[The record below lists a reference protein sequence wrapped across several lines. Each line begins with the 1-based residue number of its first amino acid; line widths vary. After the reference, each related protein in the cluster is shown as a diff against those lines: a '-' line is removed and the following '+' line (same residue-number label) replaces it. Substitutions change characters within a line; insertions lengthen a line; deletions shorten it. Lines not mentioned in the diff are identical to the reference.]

1 LLESFIEKIAPQLPN
16 IAEFMLLR
24 TDDTNN
30 EETALEAS
38 EFWLAFAESPQICK
52 EVLAPILGKLLPVL
66 IKCMRYSETDIILLK
81 VFLIIFYLKFSFGGD
96 FLGYFWKFFC
106 FFPKL
111 NIK

>member
-1 LLESFIEKIAPQLPN
+1 
-16 IAEFMLLR
+16 MLLR

-30 EETALEAS
+30 EETALEAC

-96 FLGYFWKFFC
+96 FFGIFLEILLLLPQFRVKN
-106 FFPKL
+106 L
-111 NIK
+111 I

>member
-1 LLESFIEKIAPQLPN
+1 MLESFIEKIAPQLPN

-30 EETALEAS
+30 EETALEAC

-81 VFLIIFYLKFSFGGD
+81 VF
-96 FLGYFWKFFC
+96 
-106 FFPKL
+106 
-111 NIK
+111 

>member
-1 LLESFIEKIAPQLPN
+1 MLESFIEKIAPQLPN

-30 EETALEAS
+30 EETALEAC

-81 VFLIIFYLKFSFGGD
+81 VFLFYLFFLLGRFFGI
-96 FLGYFWKFFC
+96 FLEILLLLSKTKYK
-106 FFPKL
+106 
-111 NIK
+111 II